1 MEPGFLSL
9 IHESS
14 PHFSKAS
21 NVRIEVFCQ
30 EKKLT
35 FKNSAY
41 GKSFADL
48 GPEFEVPEKSQNS
61 SCMLWDDPC
70 E

>member
-1 MEPGFLSL
+1 MESDFLSL

-21 NVRIEVFCQ
+21 NVKTEVFCQ

-35 FKNSAY
+35 LKNSAY

-48 GPEFEVPEKSQNS
+48 DPEFEVPEKKQDS
-61 SCMLWDDPC
+61 SCMLWDDLC